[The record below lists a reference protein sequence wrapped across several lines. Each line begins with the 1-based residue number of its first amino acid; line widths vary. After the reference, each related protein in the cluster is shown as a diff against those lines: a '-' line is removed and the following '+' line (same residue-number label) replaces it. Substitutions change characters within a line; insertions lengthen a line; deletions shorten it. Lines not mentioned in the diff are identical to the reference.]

1 MFMPSV
7 TSTSLSQKLSFS
19 LTLCH
24 LPFTECSVCV
34 RTGNKKVQAER
45 TVQNNYASARVFCN
59 VLYVSIYTRYMH
71 TLPMFIFLF
80 FFMLKK
86 IGSEISS

>member
-1 MFMPSV
+1 MPSV

-19 LTLCH
+19 LTLCY
-24 LPFTECSVCV
+24 LPFTGCSVCV

-59 VLYVSIYTRYMH
+59 VLYVSVYTRYMH

-80 FFMLKK
+80 FFFFVEENWL
-86 IGSEISS
+86 